1 MDKKTFL
8 DDNTTPDIDIEEE
21 KKSDV
26 KFKFLLIILVMVII
40 VISKLS
46 KNEISISNF
55 SNFTYSFSFHRL
67 YECRNYFLFLMI
79 MLPLCYFLSKSN
91 NEWVKGEIDT
101 FVLSVYSNTL
111 YMMFTCGIIHLGRQL
126 AKRSIHPT
134 GLGNCRSATYQHKR

>member
-8 DDNTTPDIDIEEE
+8 DDDTTPDIDIEEE

-67 YECRNYFLFLMI
+67 YECRNYILFLVVMI
-79 MLPLCYFLSKSN
+79 QLCYFLSKSN
-91 NEWVKGEIDT
+91 NDWVRGEIDT
-101 FVLSVYSNTL
+101 FLEKKEKKEKEEEEKKQAE
-111 YMMFTCGIIHLGRQL
+111 FE
-126 AKRSIHPT
+126 AKMRNVHFKSE
-134 GLGNCRSATYQHKR
+134 

>member
-21 KKSDV
+21 KRSDV

-101 FVLSVYSNTL
+101 FLEKEEKKEKEEEEKKQAE
-111 YMMFTCGIIHLGRQL
+111 FE
-126 AKRSIHPT
+126 AKMRNVHFKSE
-134 GLGNCRSATYQHKR
+134 

>member
-67 YECRNYFLFLMI
+67 YECRNYFGRNRAAARRD
-79 MLPLCYFLSKSN
+79 SKYRCA
-91 NEWVKGEIDT
+91 
-101 FVLSVYSNTL
+101 VYIAKAL
-111 YMMFTCGIIHLGRQL
+111 GIWD
-126 AKRSIHPT
+126 
-134 GLGNCRSATYQHKR
+134 

>member
-21 KKSDV
+21 KKSDI
-26 KFKFLLIILVMVII
+26 KYKFLLIILVMVII

-101 FVLSVYSNTL
+101 FLEKEEKKEKEEEEKKQAE
-111 YMMFTCGIIHLGRQL
+111 FE
-126 AKRSIHPT
+126 AKMRNVHFKSE
-134 GLGNCRSATYQHKR
+134 